1 MRRFVI
7 DTDTA
12 SDDAVALLLALRS
25 PEIRVEA
32 VTTVAGN
39 VPLPQATRNALL
51 TLQAAG
57 TYTPPVYEG
66 AARPLFRELFTCED
80 IHGAD
85 GLGDQNLP
93 DPILRPAG
101 NRAAV
106 ALLDVIR
113 RYPGEV
119 EVAAIGPVTNLALA
133 ARLEPDTLRLAK
145 HLYLMG
151 TAGFGPGNVTPAAE
165 FNVYVDAEAY
175 DVVLRAGLPVTIL
188 GLDVCMGETD
198 LTPADQDRLLACGHP
213 AARFA
218 VDAGAALRRRRVA
231 AGQPPV
237 MGLPDPVALA
247 AAIWPELML
256 ETASC
261 RASVCTQDG
270 DAYGQV
276 ALEQDGP
283 PNVQV
288 CRDLDAKGYKRRLLA
303 RLGVTGEAG

>member
-25 PEIRVEA
+25 PEIQVEA

-39 VPLPQATRNALL
+39 VPLPLATRNALL
-51 TLQAAG
+51 SIQAAG
-57 TYTPPVYEG
+57 TYAPPVYEG
-66 AARPLFRELFTCED
+66 AARPLLRELFTCED

-93 DPILRPAG
+93 DPTLRPAG
-101 NRAAV
+101 GRAAV

-119 EVAAIGPVTNLALA
+119 EVAAIGPLTNLALA
-133 ARLEPDTLRLAK
+133 ARLEPDTLRLVK
-145 HLYLMG
+145 RLYLMG
-151 TAGFGPGNVTPAAE
+151 TAGFGPGNVTSAAE

-175 DVVLRAGLPVTIL
+175 DIVLRAGLPVTIL

-198 LTPADQDRLLACGHP
+198 LTPADQERLMACGQP

-231 AGQPPV
+231 AGRTPAL
-237 MGLPDPVALA
+237 GLPDPVAMA

-256 ETASC
+256 ETSPC
-261 RASVCTQDG
+261 RASVCIQDG

-276 ALEQDGP
+276 LLEQDGP

-288 CRDLDAKGYKRRLLA
+288 CRAFDAKGYKQRLLTG
-303 RLGVTGEAG
+303 LGASVKAE